1 MNLSICSKITETIP
15 QELHNII
22 FEYIPQQE
30 LIFINRTSYDL
41 HHHLL
46 YKKVHFDNYVRDMIR
61 KDLDCIMKRLVDE
74 YNLRWVKDKKYRYKT
89 STYKN
94 YATYLLNLSIEYNAT
109 RCRNVIR
116 EHYKNKGLS
125 KNLYKKNNN
134 NNKRWIQ

>member
-1 MNLSICSKITETIP
+1 MNLGIYSKITETIP
-15 QELHNII
+15 QELHNKI

-30 LIFINRTSYDL
+30 LIFINRNYYDQ

-61 KDLDCIMKRLVDE
+61 KDLGCVMKRLVDE
-74 YNLRWVKDKKYRYKT
+74 YNLQWIQNYKIRYKT

-94 YATYLLNLSIEYNAT
+94 YANYLLNLCIEYNAT

-116 EHYKNKGLS
+116 EHYKIKGLS

>member
-1 MNLSICSKITETIP
+1 MNLSICSKIIETIP
-15 QELHNII
+15 QELHNLI
-22 FEYIPQQE
+22 FEFIPRQE
-30 LIFINRTSYDL
+30 LIFINKTCYDL

-46 YKKVHFDNYVRDMIR
+46 YKRVHFDNYVRDMIR

-74 YNLRWVKDKKYRYKT
+74 YNLRWIKDNKYRYKT